1 VSAIAKIFF
10 DKKNGVGYR
19 KKALGGDDSE
29 GLTYTQSPRR
39 VMTMETLL
47 AHPTA
52 NDKTPKTLTAKG
64 IKWGVQRE
72 PGKPLRVYVLL
83 VKPSA
88 PKADK

>member
-1 VSAIAKIFF
+1 M
-10 DKKNGVGYR
+10 
-19 KKALGGDDSE
+19 KKASRGDDS
-29 GLTYTQSPRR
+29 GCLTYTQSPRR
-39 VMTMETLL
+39 VMTMDTLL

-52 NDKTPKTLTAKG
+52 ADKTPKTLTAKG
-64 IKWGVQRE
+64 IKWGAQRE

>member
-1 VSAIAKIFF
+1 
-10 DKKNGVGYR
+10 
-19 KKALGGDDSE
+19 
-29 GLTYTQSPRR
+29 
-39 VMTMETLL
+39 METLL

-52 NDKTPKTLTAKG
+52 SDKTPKTSTAKG
-64 IKWGVQRE
+64 IKWGAQRE

>member
-1 VSAIAKIFF
+1 M
-10 DKKNGVGYR
+10 D
-19 KKALGGDDSE
+19 
-29 GLTYTQSPRR
+29 
-39 VMTMETLL
+39 TLL

-52 NDKTPKTLTAKG
+52 ADKTPKTSNAKG

-83 VKPSA
+83 VKPAA

>member
-1 VSAIAKIFF
+1 
-10 DKKNGVGYR
+10 
-19 KKALGGDDSE
+19 
-29 GLTYTQSPRR
+29 
-39 VMTMETLL
+39 MTMDTLL

-52 NDKTPKTLTAKG
+52 ADKTPKTSTAKG
-64 IKWGVQRE
+64 IKWGAQRE

>member
-1 VSAIAKIFF
+1 MGWGTEKRHPEVTTL
-10 DKKNGVGYR
+10 D
-19 KKALGGDDSE
+19 ALPTHSHKE
-29 GLTYTQSPRR
+29 S
-39 VMTMETLL
+39 MTMETLL

-52 NDKTPKTLTAKG
+52 SDKTPKTSTAKG
-64 IKWGVQRE
+64 IKWGAQRE